1 MNREQALSKIKKC
14 LALAKSTNPHEAAA
28 AMRQAQKLQAEHDLT
43 ETDIAVAEINQS
55 ACSART
61 NSQPLWE
68 NLLASVIARNFGV
81 EMIWKGTWTSSGW
94 RNKKQTHV
102 IFFGLGAAPQIAG
115 YAWDVLSRQLA
126 KARSAHMGLQP
137 KTCKPITRTARGD
150 EFARGWVHGVADKLN
165 AFAEQ
170 SAEKKLL
177 LSNYSKAMWPQ
188 STPLKPKDRAKGRN
202 VSHNDSHEGY
212 MQGKWGTKLDK
223 AMPTPEKQGVLA

>member
-1 MNREQALSKIKKC
+1 MNRDQALSKIKKC

-28 AMRQAQKLQAEHDLT
+28 AMRQAQKLQAEHELT
-43 ETDIAVAEINQS
+43 ETDIELAEVNQT

-68 NLLASVIARNFGV
+68 GLLARIIARNFGV
-81 EMIWKGTWTSSGW
+81 EMIWSSTWISHGW
-94 RNKKQTHV
+94 RNTKQTKI

-126 KARSAHMGLQP
+126 KARLAHIALQP
-137 KTCKPITRTARGD
+137 KNCKPITRTARGD
-150 EFARGWVHGVADKLN
+150 EFAKGWVWGVSEKLK

-177 LSNYSKAMWPQ
+177 LENYQKAMWPD
-188 STPLKPKDRAKGRN
+188 SAPLKSKDRAKGRN
-202 VSHNDSHEGY
+202 VSTNDHQQGY
-212 MQGKWGTKLDK
+212 MQGKWGTKLDN
-223 AMPTPEKQGVLA
+223 AVPAPQKQEVLA